1 MPERTLNHFSVF
13 TMSDAYWSLSAA
25 DRAALHEDLLGRL
38 GKAATRLDVYQVY
51 PARAD
56 ADFLVWCATAADNP
70 QSTAEFLE
78 GFAEATNPHRQFV
91 KPALTLWGYTRPSVY
106 GSGSSAQEIDPFAE
120 SRQTYLILYP
130 FGKTP
135 EWYLK
140 SRDVRQGMMNE
151 HIRIG
156 RQYPEIKQLL
166 LYSYGLQ
173 DQEFVVVY
181 ESEDLVRFS
190 DLVAQLRASEAR
202 IYTAVDTPTFTAVH
216 RPLDRALALWG

>member
-1 MPERTLNHFSVF
+1 MPERTLNHFSTF
-13 TMSDAYWSLSAA
+13 TMNDAYWSLSPA
-25 DRAALHEDLLGRL
+25 DRAALQEDLLGRL
-38 GKAATRLDVYQVY
+38 EKAVTRLDVYQVY

-56 ADFLVWCATAADNP
+56 ADFLVWCAVPADEP

-78 GFAEATNPHRQFV
+78 RFAGATNPHRQFV
-91 KPALTLWGYTRPSVY
+91 KPTLCLWGYTRPSVY
-106 GSGSSAQEIDPFAE
+106 GSGSSTQEIDPFAE

-130 FGKTP
+130 FGKTAD
-135 EWYLK
+135 WYLK
-140 SRDVRQGMMNE
+140 SRDIRQGMMNE

-190 DLVAQLRASEAR
+190 ELVAQLRSSEAR
-202 IYTAVDTPTFTAVH
+202 LYTSVDTPTFTAVH